1 MKKLLALA
9 ERGEGGEADN
19 ARRILNRL
27 LVAYGLTLEDLAS
40 DKRKRREFAYK
51 TKDERTL
58 FVMILTNLFGSKSE
72 IFQEAT
78 YDTKHKLL
86 YVDLTEIEY
95 IDLSNMWTF
104 FRPLFN
110 RERDRLLSDATS
122 AFIMKHS
129 LYDSDHESTDSDEE
143 IDWARIE
150 RILELSR
157 GMENV
162 TYRKQLE

>member
-19 ARRILNRL
+19 ARRILSRL
-27 LVAYGLTLEDLAS
+27 LTTYGLTLEDLAS

-51 TKDERTL
+51 LKDERFL
-58 FVMILTNLFGSKSE
+58 FAMIVTNLFGSKSE
-72 IFQEAT
+72 IFQTAT
-78 YDTKHKLL
+78 FNTKQKII
-86 YVDLTEIEY
+86 YVDLTDIEY

-122 AFIMKHS
+122 AFIMKHC
-129 LYDSDHESTDSDEE
+129 LFDSDHESKESDEE
-143 IDWARIE
+143 IDWARME

-162 TYRKQLE
+162 TYRKQIK